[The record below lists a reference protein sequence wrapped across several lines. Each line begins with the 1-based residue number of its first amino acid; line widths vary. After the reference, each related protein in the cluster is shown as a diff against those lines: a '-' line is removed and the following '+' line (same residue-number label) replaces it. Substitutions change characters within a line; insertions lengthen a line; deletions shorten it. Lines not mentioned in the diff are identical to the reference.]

1 MVRVFRSAVTGE
13 YFKMSPKANP
23 EATRRYEAAGAIT
36 PTDTEDSE
44 AVVILDELLG
54 LQRRAY
60 TLRNMCR
67 VVRMDQLTG
76 RIDIATKGSAH
87 EKVEPMEEAKITGQ
101 SYTAVSFDLWKNV
114 YHVILADES
123 IKKSAHDILNSHIRD
138 AAGALLHSENSQIAE
153 IAEAAT
159 NTSAGSDWGGS
170 NNPYDDIMTAFNTI
184 EGTGGFEPDIIAAHP
199 YVWMDFFGNDY
210 VKGQLQGEVLP
221 GGNIFDV
228 PGIPGVRGIKDYSL
242 TSTQCLVVDSDQAIV
257 FGEGP
262 TEAASYRNEKAGYD
276 AYIIRQWLQPQI
288 IQENA
293 IYELTGVHS

>member
-1 MVRVFRSAVTGE
+1 
-13 YFKMSPKANP
+13 
-23 EATRRYEAAGAIT
+23 
-36 PTDTEDSE
+36 
-44 AVVILDELLG
+44 
-54 LQRRAY
+54 
-60 TLRNMCR
+60 
-67 VVRMDQLTG
+67 
-76 RIDIATKGSAH
+76 
-87 EKVEPMEEAKITGQ
+87 MEEAKITGQ

-123 IKKSAHDILNSHIRD
+123 IKKSAHDILASDESIKKSAHDILASHIRD